1 MITISNVLVF
11 IKPNNQFSFLD
22 GTSYIDSSID
32 MKRLVVLFNIITK
45 NIIGIKEDG
54 EPWKGGKEKSP
65 MMIQ

>member
-1 MITISNVLVF
+1 
-11 IKPNNQFSFLD
+11 
-22 GTSYIDSSID
+22 

-45 NIIGIKEDG
+45 NTIGIKEDG